1 MNHVQSNTT
10 SSSLYTQTD
19 SGCDNPQKGKKKYIK
34 HTLSAV
40 SIYGNVILTSYF
52 LLVSYSA
59 FLLKS
64 EACH

>member
-1 MNHVQSNTT
+1 MFKVTQLAV
-10 SSSLYTQTD
+10 LYTRKLIVD
-19 SGCDNPQKGKKKYIK
+19 VIIHKKGQKKYIK

-40 SIYGNVILTSYF
+40 SIYGNVILTSYL